1 MELLFLAIAL
11 AMDSVAISMANGAKC
26 FNIKFGSIIKMSFIF
41 GLAGAVMPTIGYF
54 LGLSFVKFISAIDHY
69 IAFVILLFLGIK
81 MIKESRNVSEECTL
95 NLTLRMLVLGAFAT
109 SIDALAVGVTFSFT
123 NADIA
128 FSALVI
134 GVVCFLLC
142 VLGSY
147 IGKML
152 GDKLESKALILG
164 GIILILIGFKILITH
179 LLD

>member
-1 MELLFLAIAL
+1 
-11 AMDSVAISMANGAKC
+11 
-26 FNIKFGSIIKMSFIF
+26 
-41 GLAGAVMPTIGYF
+41 
-54 LGLSFVKFISAIDHY
+54 
-69 IAFVILLFLGIK
+69 